1 MNKLIDH
8 IYIVSTL
15 LFTVYSQVVMRWQVS
30 RAGDLPVDLMG
41 KVHFIEQQFLNP
53 WVLSSIIATFLS
65 GLSWMMVMSRFEIS
79 YAYPWVSLNFVLML
93 LLGSIFFGESFTATK
108 ALGTLLIILGILVI
122 VRRS

>member
-65 GLSWMMVMSRFEIS
+65 GISWMMVMSRFEIS